1 MPGPFEIQV
10 KLRPG
15 SIALTVQRA
24 GGSFGWRMRARLPI
38 ANGPESSRLM
48 LVTEAVHSGHRS
60 TSDMTASTASGAA
73 LMSTDLEKLSGIT
86 VPVLLTRDQ
95 LRTSAARAATASLR
109 ADLVSAASAV
119 RCPIF
124 RAARGSA
131 LP

>member
-1 MPGPFEIQV
+1 
-10 KLRPG
+10 
-15 SIALTVQRA
+15 
-24 GGSFGWRMRARLPI
+24 
-38 ANGPESSRLM
+38 M

-73 LMSTDLEKLSGIT
+73 LMSTDVEKLSGVT
-86 VPVLLTRDQ
+86 LAALSDQ
-95 LRTSAARAATASLR
+95 LRTSASRAAMASLR